1 MIPETDSSCLTN
13 ASYLT
18 DASGYRGSAER
29 IFLPSSEAEV
39 ADILRQATALRK
51 PVTIAGAGTG
61 LTGGR
66 VPHTGWLV
74 CLERL
79 TAIEIHNGYA
89 ICGTG
94 VLLRDL
100 QSAASPGQFYAP
112 DPTETGA
119 SVGGSIATNASGS
132 RSFLY
137 GPTRRHVRALRVILA
152 SGETLALRRGEK
164 PPFPVPVLPA
174 SEASK
179 NTAGYYLRP
188 DIDYLDLFIGSEG
201 TLGVVTEAKLTLLP
215 APGSLFTGVVFF
227 ESDEQALDAVDRWRP
242 APGSPN
248 TLRMLEYL
256 DSGSLDLLRARFPEI
271 PAKARACVLIEREGD
286 DSEWLGDFTGMEA
299 SWFATSAADRERFRR
314 FRHAL
319 PEGVNDLVRRRNLT
333 KMGSDFAVPVERNR
347 EMLRIYRDTLDREFP
362 GQYVIFGHIGDAHLH
377 VNVLPANDEEW
388 KHASELMTRFA
399 RQAVALGGTVS
410 AEHGLGKRKRHLL
423 EIQYTPEQIEK
434 MKEVKRRLDPDWL
447 LGPGTLFDGPFRPL
461 NL

>member
-1 MIPETDSSCLTN
+1 MVPEADSP
-13 ASYLT
+13 YLT

-29 IFLPSSEAEV
+29 LLLPESEAEV
-39 ADILRQATALRK
+39 AEILREATALKK

-79 TAIEIHNGYA
+79 TGVEVHEGRA
-89 ICGTG
+89 ICGAG
-94 VLLRDL
+94 ALLRDV
-100 QSAASPGQFYAP
+100 QAASSPRQFYAP

-137 GPTRRHVRALRVILA
+137 GPTRRHVRALHVVLA
-152 SGETLALRRGEK
+152 SGETLALKRGEK
-164 PPFPVPVLPA
+164 PPFEVPVLPA
-174 SEASK
+174 SGANK

-188 DIDYLDLFIGSEG
+188 DLDYMDLFIGSEG
-201 TLGVVTEAKLTLLP
+201 TLGVVTQAELALLP

-227 ESDEQALDAVDRWRP
+227 DSDRKAIDAVDGWRP
-242 APGSPN
+242 TGS
-248 TLRMLEYL
+248 LRMLEYL

-271 PAKARACVLIEREGD
+271 PAEARACVLIEKEGED
-286 DSEWLGDFTGMEA
+286 LDWLRDLPELDTG
-299 SWFATSAADRERFRR
+299 WFATSATDRERFRQ

-319 PEGVNDLVRRRNLT
+319 PEAVNDLVRKRTLT

-347 EMLRIYRDTLDREFP
+347 DMLRIYRETLDREFP

-377 VNVLPANDEEW
+377 VNVLPANEEEW
-388 KHASELMTRFA
+388 ARASGLMTEFA

-423 EIQYTPEQIEK
+423 GIQYTVAEIEK
-434 MKEVKRRLDPDWL
+434 MKDVKRRLDPDWL
-447 LGPGTLFDGPFRPL
+447 LGPGTLFEEQASG
-461 NL
+461 

>member
-1 MIPETDSSCLTN
+1 MVPTADSP
-13 ASYLT
+13 YLT

-39 ADILRQATALRK
+39 AQILREATALRK

-79 TAIEIHNGYA
+79 TRIEVHEGYA
-89 ICGTG
+89 VCGAG
-94 VLLRDL
+94 ALLRDV
-100 QSAASPGQFYAP
+100 QAAAAPRQFYAP

-137 GPTRRHVRALRVILA
+137 GATRRHVRAIRVVLA
-152 SGETLALRRGEK
+152 SGETLTLQRGEK
-164 PPFPVPVLPA
+164 PPFEVPVLPA
-174 SEASK
+174 TGAKK

-188 DIDYLDLFIGSEG
+188 NIDYMDLFIGSEG
-201 TLGVVTEAKLTLLP
+201 TLGVVTEAELVLLP
-215 APGSLFTGVVFF
+215 TPDSLFTGVVFF
-227 ESDEQALDAVDRWRP
+227 ESDEEALEAVDRWRP
-242 APGSPN
+242 TPS
-248 TLRMLEYL
+248 LRMLEYL
-256 DSGSLDLLRARFPEI
+256 DRGSLDLLRGPFPEI
-271 PAKARACVLIEREGD
+271 PASARACVLIESEGED
-286 DSEWLGDFTGMEA
+286 ADWLGDLETG
-299 SWFATSAADRERFRR
+299 WFAVSAADRERFRR

-319 PEGVNDLVRRRNLT
+319 PEAVNDLVRRRNLT

-347 EMLRIYRDTLDREFP
+347 EMLRIYRETLERGFP

-377 VNVLPANDEEW
+377 VNVLPANEDEW
-388 KHASELMTRFA
+388 KRAGGLMTEFA
-399 RQAVALGGTVS
+399 RQAVGLGGTVS

-423 EIQYTPEQIEK
+423 SIQYTPAEIEM
-434 MKEVKRRLDPDWL
+434 MKRVKRVLDPEWL
-447 LGPGTLFDGPFRPL
+447 LGPGTLFEKETSTG
-461 NL
+461 